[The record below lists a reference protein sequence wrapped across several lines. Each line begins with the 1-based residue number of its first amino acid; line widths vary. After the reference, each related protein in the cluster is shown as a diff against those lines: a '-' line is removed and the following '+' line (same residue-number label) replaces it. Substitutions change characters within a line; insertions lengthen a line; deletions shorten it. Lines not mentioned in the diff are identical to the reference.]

1 MQESGETM
9 TLEDFQWKDGEGVAN
24 YLYYDKTGRII
35 GEVGR
40 AGMQI
45 STKHFATIYKPDNTI
60 VNLGM
65 YINTESAKT
74 AIENFFLIQTR
85 TLISHE

>member
-1 MQESGETM
+1 MNDIQE
-9 TLEDFQWKDGEGVAN
+9 LQWKDGEGLAN
-24 YLYYDKTGRII
+24 YLYYDKNGRII

-65 YINTESAKT
+65 YINTEFAK
-74 AIENFFLIQTR
+74 AAVENWFLIQTR
-85 TLISHE
+85 TLIQHGNQD